1 MKIKISRVIFFFLGL
16 MYILYV
22 GFPFYWLFITS
33 IKPKTEL
40 FILPIKWWPSNFE
53 WYNYLSVW
61 KSFPLSRYFLN
72 SIFVTTITVILAV
85 SISSSA
91 AYALSRI
98 KFKGN
103 NSIIT
108 LLLITQMLPGI
119 VTLVPFYFWMVNLG
133 LINTYWGLIF
143 AYSTWSIPFCTL
155 MLRGYFKTACPQ
167 ELEEAA
173 LIDGCNRFSAYYRIA
188 LPLSIPG
195 LVAAGS
201 FSFMLAWKEFMWAS
215 IIISSGSLKTLPVGL
230 YDMIGEG
237 GNINFLTEFMTASV
251 LTCVPVLIIFFLFQ
265 SYIVSGLTQGAIKG

>member
-1 MKIKISRVIFFFLGL
+1 MRIILIFLGIL
-16 MYILYV
+16 YVLYV
-22 GFPFYWLFITS
+22 GFPFYWLFLTS

-40 FILPIKWWPSNFE
+40 FILPIKWWPSKFE
-53 WYNYLSVW
+53 WYNYISVW

-72 SIFVTTITVILAV
+72 SIMVTTLTVILAV
-85 SISSSA
+85 TISSSA

-98 KFKGN
+98 RFKGN
-103 NSIIT
+103 NTIIT

-119 VTLVPFYFWMVNLG
+119 VTLVPFYFWMMNLG
-133 LINTYWGLIF
+133 LLNTYWGLIL

-173 LIDGCNRFSAYYRIA
+173 LIDGCTRFSAYYRIA
-188 LPLSIPG
+188 LPLSVPG
-195 LVAAGS
+195 LVAAGA

-215 IIISSGSLKTLPVGL
+215 IMISSGALKTLPVGL

-251 LTCVPVLIIFFLFQ
+251 LTCIPVLIVFFVFQ

>member
-1 MKIKISRVIFFFLGL
+1 MKTRLTKIIFIILGL
-16 MYILYV
+16 IYILYV
-22 GFPFYWLFITS
+22 GFPFYWLFTTS

-40 FILPIKWWPSNFE
+40 FILPIKWWPGKFE
-53 WYNYLSVW
+53 WYNYVSVW
-61 KSFPLSRYFLN
+61 KSFPLSKYFLN
-72 SIFVTTITVILAV
+72 SIFVTAITVILAIF
-85 SISSSA
+85 ISSSA
-91 AYALSRI
+91 GYALSRI

-103 NSIIT
+103 SSIIT

-133 LINTYWGLIF
+133 LVNTYWGLIF

-188 LPLSIPG
+188 LPLSVPG
-195 LVAAGS
+195 LVAAGAY
-201 FSFMLAWKEFMWAS
+201 SFMLAWKEFMWAS
-215 IIISSGSLKTLPVGL
+215 IMISSGSLKTLPVGL

-237 GNINFLTEFMTASV
+237 GNINFLTEFMTASI
-251 LTCVPVLIIFFLFQ
+251 LTCIPVLIIFFIFQ
-265 SYIVSGLTQGAIKG
+265 SYIVSGLTQGAVKG